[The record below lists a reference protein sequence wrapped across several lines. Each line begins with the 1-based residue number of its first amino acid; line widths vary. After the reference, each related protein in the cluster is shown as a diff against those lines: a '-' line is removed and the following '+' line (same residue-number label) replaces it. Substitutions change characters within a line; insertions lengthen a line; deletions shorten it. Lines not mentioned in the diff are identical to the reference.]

1 MIRTKHTV
9 LYFSGLAAL
18 ALLSIV
24 CLVIGAGTGAGERE
38 QRNRQIERL
47 NARALWEQRPFRDY
61 RLVVEDGDCTYDVV
75 VRQGQITGSYRDSC
89 NLRARTIE
97 TLFLVAEGD
106 GTITPVCGA
115 SGCACETHIHV
126 RAEYDPALGYPR
138 SLIIEATLR
147 PNWRHQDFWRR
158 MLAGKGVALCRGAN
172 RRTISVLYVDA
183 AP

>member
-1 MIRTKHTV
+1 MMKKYAHRTIP
-9 LYFSGLAAL
+9 LLIGLALPL
-18 ALLSIV
+18 ALGLAV
-24 CLVIGAGTGAGERE
+24 GAWIGAGEQERL
-38 QRNRQIERL
+38 NRQRERL
-47 NARALWEQRPFRDY
+47 NARALWEGRPFCDY

-106 GTITPVCGA
+106 GTVTPVCGVR
-115 SGCACETHIHV
+115 GCVCETYIHA

-147 PNWRHQDFWRR
+147 PNWRHQDFWRS
-158 MLAGKGVALCRGAN
+158 MLTERGAALCRGAN
-172 RRTISVLYVDA
+172 RRTISVLYVAA